1 MLFALCLNK
10 NYVLNVK
17 YKLILLTCCILC
29 VLDVTPASFETPVGR
44 SGSPSSSC
52 VSKDVDTG
60 KYPSFYG
67 CVFHLKSSKMNSSNI
82 NVVYYSNI
90 IFFLFTERRGNNSE
104 DKELPCLDKFLAK
117 NTSED
122 NALFEHIMDLAKQK
136 EKVKHS
142 WLYEAEA
149 EFKEVWLN
157 GGPFSVIFVGLPVD
171 HL

>member
-1 MLFALCLNK
+1 M
-10 NYVLNVK
+10 
-17 YKLILLTCCILC
+17 
-29 VLDVTPASFETPVGR
+29 
-44 SGSPSSSC
+44 
-52 VSKDVDTG
+52 
-60 KYPSFYG
+60 
-67 CVFHLKSSKMNSSNI
+67 
-82 NVVYYSNI
+82 
-90 IFFLFTERRGNNSE
+90 TEKQGNNNE

-157 GGPFSVIFVGLPVD
+157 WSPSPVICVGVPVD
-171 HL
+171 HCYPAIC